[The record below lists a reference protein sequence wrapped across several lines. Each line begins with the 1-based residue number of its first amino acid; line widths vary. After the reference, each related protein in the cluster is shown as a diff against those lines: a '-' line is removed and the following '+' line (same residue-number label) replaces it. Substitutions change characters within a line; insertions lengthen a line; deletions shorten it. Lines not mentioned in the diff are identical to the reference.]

1 MPSAEVGR
9 CIFPVY
15 FIQSVLFSPS
25 REKTIIQR
33 KERALKD
40 FDVRT
45 YYLAS
50 HHINDLGCK
59 TENMQG
65 ADLYLKVQH

>member
-9 CIFPVY
+9 CIFPMY

-25 REKTIIQR
+25 QEKTIAQR

-40 FDVRT
+40 FDVRK

-50 HHINDLGCK
+50 HHISDLSR
-59 TENMQG
+59 
-65 ADLYLKVQH
+65 

>member
-1 MPSAEVGR
+1 MPSAEVGI
-9 CIFPVY
+9 CIFSMY

-25 REKTIIQR
+25 QEKTVAQR

-40 FDVRT
+40 FDGRR

-50 HHINDLGCK
+50 HHINDLGC
-59 TENMQG
+59 
-65 ADLYLKVQH
+65 